1 MSIKPGGLSEAPS
14 PPRVQRDAAL
24 CSEVAFWRGSCS
36 WPVLEN
42 VVNGGGL
49 EKIDFYV
56 KGEDKGYLYDDVY
69 TVYVLHIMI
78 YM

>member
-1 MSIKPGGLSEAPS
+1 MSIKPEGWSEAPS

-24 CSEVAFWRGSCS
+24 CSEGAFWRGSCS

-49 EKIDFYV
+49 EKFDFYV